1 VNNKRKISAIGVFLL
16 GLMTVPIQLSA
27 QDPEREH
34 HRPKHHTYKMIDLGT
49 FGGPNSNISNPS
61 AKDLNN
67 RGSIQ
72 GWADTPVPDPFAPNC
87 FNAPDCFVSHAFER
101 RHGVVTDLGV
111 LPGGGSSAA
120 GWINERGVVVGVSQN
135 GSIDK
140 LTGFPEEA
148 AVVWRRGQI
157 IRLETFGGN
166 QSSAAAISDRGQIV
180 GATLNTIPDPYSSAM
195 TENFVYFAPAA
206 TQSRAALWL
215 HGEIHDL
222 GTLGGNDAAA
232 MLINAR
238 GQIAGVSY
246 TNTRPNAATGT
257 PTQDPFVW
265 EDGDLRDLGT
275 LGGTSGY
282 PNWMNNR
289 GQVVGQSD
297 LAGDQSAHPFLSN
310 PDRPM
315 KDLGTLGGKNGEAF
329 WVNDAGE
336 VVGQADLPGSG
347 TQLHDAF
354 LWKHGRM
361 IDLGTVAGDPCS
373 RALSINS
380 QGQIAGASTN
390 CTEYLHAFLWEH
402 GAMVDLNMLVHPR
415 SALRVRDG
423 DDINDRG
430 EIAGRAVLPNGDV
443 HAVLLIP
450 DGDCDDELEA
460 RITASQKAA
469 AATPQA
475 GSSIGTPA
483 SGREAAGAPANSRR
497 NRSGERYTPPRRPS
511 N

>member
-1 VNNKRKISAIGVFLL
+1 MNINLKVSALGVILL
-16 GLMTVPIQLSA
+16 GAITVSMQLSA

-34 HRPKHHTYKMIDLGT
+34 HRPKHHTYKLIDLGT

-61 AKDLNN
+61 VKDVND

-72 GWADTPVPDPFAPNC
+72 GWSDTPVPDPFAPNC
-87 FNAPDCFVSHAFER
+87 FNGDCFVSHAFVR
-101 RHGVVTDLGV
+101 RDGVVTDLGA

-140 LTGFPEEA
+140 LTGFPEET
-148 AVVWRRGQI
+148 AVVWRRGRI
-157 IRLETFGGN
+157 VDLGTFGGH
-166 QSSAAAISDRGQIV
+166 QGAAAAINNRGQVV
-180 GATLNTIPDPYSSAM
+180 GAALDPTPDKYSSAI
-195 TENFVYFAPAA
+195 TERFVYFAPAA
-206 TQSRAALWL
+206 TQTRAALWED
-215 HGEIHDL
+215 GEIHDL

-232 MLINAR
+232 MLINER

-246 TNTRPNAATGT
+246 TDTTPNPLPYGA
-257 PTQDPFVW
+257 PTLAPFLW
-265 EDGDLRDLGT
+265 DDGRMRDLGT
-275 LGGTSGY
+275 LGGAWGY

-289 GQVVGQSD
+289 GQVVGKSR
-297 LAGDQSAHPFLSN
+297 LADQSEHPFLSN

-354 LWKHGRM
+354 LWKHGRI
-361 IDLGTVAGDPCS
+361 IDLGTMDGDPCS

-380 QGQIAGASTN
+380 QDQIVGASTN
-390 CTEYLHAFLWEH
+390 CTEYQHAFLWEH

-423 DDINDRG
+423 DDINNRG

-460 RITASQKAA
+460 TIAASQEAA
-469 AATPQA
+469 VTTPQA
-475 GSSIGTPA
+475 RPTIGTPA
-483 SGREAAGAPANSRR
+483 SNSVTAGASANSRR
-497 NRSGERYTPPRRPS
+497 NRLGKRYTPPGRLS
-511 N
+511 K